1 MSVFENNNQKS
12 DTLQSQKTKDFFVV
26 GIGASA
32 GGLRPLEELF
42 EHIPTDTGAAFVVV
56 QHLSPDFKSLMKEL
70 LGRKT
75 PMEIHRVEDGMK
87 LKANSIYLIPPGQ
100 NLVVKNRFL
109 QLYKQNRQ
117 TQKPN
122 FPIDL
127 FFKSLAADCGDKAIA
142 VVLSGTGSDGSHGV
156 RLIHEAGGLSIVQ
169 DPNTAQFDGML
180 VSAIGTGVVDYILP
194 PVEISKLIHQCLI
207 SYHTSPDKS
216 LIVDINTESDSFKIQ
231 QIINVL
237 ARHEQ
242 IDFSHYKPSTLS
254 RRINRRC
261 LILGCD
267 NLNDYIN
274 RLQVFPQERELLRND
289 LLISVTAFFRDTP
302 AWEYLETSVI
312 PSLLKSVKSGEEL
325 RFWVT
330 ACATGQ
336 EAYSLAI
343 LLDEAV
349 NKLAKNIKIKIFATD
364 LDRIALEKATNGIYP
379 ATIAN
384 DISPERLRNYFV
396 YKDQSF
402 QVSRKIREMLIFAPH
417 DLTKD
422 AGFTRMHLVT
432 CRNVLIYMQPKLQQ
446 QVLRNLHFSLVPNG
460 ILFLGEAETVSEY
473 EDEFI
478 PLDKKWKI
486 YRKRRDIRLPLPVR
500 GIEKISRN
508 LIAQSNNLPK
518 NRSSKEQMLEMAFS
532 SFLQEHRTTCL
543 LVNKENQV
551 IHFFQDLLSVM
562 RLPLGNPTMEVTK
575 LVPLELQLPLNTALH
590 RAKREK
596 RPVCFNGIE
605 LNSEDENRNN
615 ISINLKVSYHQG
627 NKIVGDFI
635 SITISESDPVHPELI
650 SKRPSNSDNF
660 EVDRAAHAR
669 IMELEYELQ
678 ETRENLQATI
688 EELETTNEEQQATNE
703 ELIASNEELQS
714 TNEELHSVNEEL
726 HTVNTEYQS
735 KIQELIELNNDVNNL
750 LSSTNFGVV
759 FLDQELQ
766 VRKFTNAATTAIN
779 LKQGDVGRSVE
790 DITHNTNCFDLREL
804 ILQVLETQ
812 SPVEKEIKQ
821 IKDNTYLLMQINP
834 YRQEHGDIDGVVI
847 TFVDVDELKTVQEQI
862 FRVNE
867 ALRESEHSLR
877 KSEERFRAIFEQA
890 AVGIAQ
896 LNVDGTWLK
905 VNQKVCE
912 ITGYSEEKL
921 LELNFKDITY
931 PEDLEADLEQVKLLL
946 AGKIS
951 SYSLEKRYIRQDGT
965 LVWVNITPSLVQE
978 TAESPKYFIAVIED
992 ISDRKQAEAR
1002 LKEASQALTELTERY
1017 QLAVTGSGDGI
1028 WDWNLITGYSY
1039 LSPRWKEILGYK
1051 DDEISNNADSFF
1063 SHLHP
1068 EDKPKVEQ
1076 AIKQHFEYSTP
1087 FDIECRLQNKQ
1098 NEYVWIRDRGQAIR
1112 NESGTPVR
1120 ISGSISDI
1128 THVKNVEENL
1138 RQANHQLAIAKESA
1152 EAANQAKSEFLAKM
1166 THELRTPLNSIL
1178 GFTQILHRQPNLE
1191 EQQRK
1196 YLDTVLR
1203 CGNHL
1208 LNLINDILDISKIEA
1223 GAVELNAREFDL
1235 YSIIESLE
1243 QMFQIKSKSK
1253 GLQLN
1258 VEFSEDVPQY
1268 IRSDEARLRQVL
1280 INLLGNAI
1288 KFTDTGNVVLQIIK
1302 GRIIKGKI
1310 TKDTIPELTYSHTN
1324 NEVNFCDLTFR
1335 IKDTGKGIAE
1345 ENLSN
1350 IFDAFVQAG
1359 NNQEYFDGTG
1369 LGLAISKNYVDL
1381 MGGQMQIQSSLGKG
1395 TTVEFDIPVIIIPK
1409 EEFVESLPK
1418 GRITGLEPNQP
1429 KPLILIAEDNSDNHQ
1444 LLFEI
1449 LSEVGFETIQAHN
1462 GKEAVEKWQKYK
1474 PDLILMDMQMPVMNG
1489 YQATGKIKSTTEG
1502 KNTTIIIAQTSNA
1515 FNEDKKLIMSL
1526 GCDDFI
1532 SKPFQEQVL
1541 LEKVAYHLGVKYTY
1555 SNEKQDLES
1564 ENPPIQITPES
1575 LAFMSDKWRF
1585 QLHQIASTCN
1595 KKDILKILAEI
1606 PEDNSSNSQVKQYLM
1621 SLANKFLFDVIV
1633 DLTAPL
1639 EESNSR

>member
-1 MSVFENNNQKS
+1 MSASKS
-12 DTLQSQKTKDFFVV
+12 NKKHTDTTESQKNKDFFVV

-32 GGLRPLEELF
+32 GGLSPLQEFF
-42 EHIPTDTGAAFVVV
+42 EYIPTDSGAAFVVV

-75 PMEIHRVEDGMK
+75 RMEIYRVEDGMN
-87 LKANSIYLIPPGQ
+87 LEPNSIYLIPPGQ
-100 NLVVKNRFL
+100 NLVVKNRSL
-109 QLYKQNRQ
+109 QLHKQNRQ

-127 FFKSLAADCGDKAIA
+127 FFKSLATDCGEKAIA
-142 VVLSGTGSDGSHGV
+142 VVLSGTGSDASHGV

-180 VSAIGTGVVDYILP
+180 VSAIDTGVVDYILP
-194 PVEISKLIHQCLI
+194 PVEISKLIYQCL
-207 SYHTSPDKS
+207 TSS
-216 LIVDINTESDSFKIQ
+216 NTSQSGFSNLDTNAGSDSFKIQ

-242 IDFSHYKPSTLS
+242 IDFSHYKTSTLS

-261 LILGCD
+261 LILGCENFD
-267 NLNDYIN
+267 DYIN
-274 RLQVFPQERELLRND
+274 RLQIFPQERELLRND
-289 LLISVTAFFRDTP
+289 LLISVTAFFRDAP
-302 AWEYLETSVI
+302 AWEYLETTII
-312 PSLLKSVKSGEEL
+312 PSLLKEAKPGEEL

-336 EAYSLAI
+336 EAYSLAM
-343 LLDEAV
+343 LLDEAI
-349 NKLAKNIKIKIFATD
+349 NELEKNVKIKIFATD
-364 LDRIALEKATNGIYP
+364 LDQIALEKATNGIYP

-384 DISPERLRNYFV
+384 DISPERLRNYFI
-396 YKDQSF
+396 YRDQSF
-402 QVSRKIREMLIFAPH
+402 QVSRKLREMLIFAPH

-432 CRNVLIYMQPKLQQ
+432 CRNVLIYMQPQLQQ

-478 PLDKKWKI
+478 SLDKKWKI
-486 YRKRRDIRLPLPVR
+486 FQKRREIRLPIPVQ
-500 GIEKISRN
+500 GIEKISRD
-508 LIAQSNNLPK
+508 LIPQSNNSAKSRL
-518 NRSSKEQMLEMAFS
+518 SKEQMLDIAFN
-532 SFLQEHRTTCL
+532 SFLQEHKTTCL
-543 LVNKENQV
+543 LVNTDNQI
-551 IHFFQDLLSVM
+551 IHFFQDVLSVL

-575 LVPLELQLPLNTALH
+575 LVPLALQLPLNTALH

-596 RPVCFNGIE
+596 RTVCFNGID

-615 ISINLKVSYHQG
+615 ISVNLKVSYHPG

-635 SITISESDPVHPELI
+635 SITISESDPVHSQFI
-650 SKRPSNSDNF
+650 SDQSFSSDSF
-660 EVDRAAHAR
+660 EVDRVAHAR
-669 IMELEYELQ
+669 IMELEYELR
-678 ETRENLQATI
+678 ETRENLQVTI

-726 HTVNTEYQS
+726 HTVNSEYQS
-735 KIQELIELNNDVNNL
+735 KIQQLIELNNDVNNL

-759 FLDQELQ
+759 FLDEKLQ
-766 VRKFTNAATTAIN
+766 IRKFTAAATVAIN
-779 LKQGDVGRSVE
+779 LKEGDIGRSLE
-790 DITHNTNCFDLREL
+790 DITHNTNCSNFREL
-804 ILQVLETQ
+804 ILQVLETEL
-812 SPVEKEIKQ
+812 PIETEIKQ
-821 IKDNTYLLMQINP
+821 IKNDTYLLMQINP
-834 YRQEHGDIDGVVI
+834 YRQEDGNIDGVVI

-862 FRVNE
+862 FRVND

-896 LNVDGTWLK
+896 LSTDGTWLK

-921 LELNFKDITY
+921 LELNFQDITY
-931 PEDLEADLEQVKLLL
+931 PEDLEKDLEQVKLLL
-946 AGKIS
+946 AGEIS
-951 SYSLEKRYIRQDGT
+951 SYSLEKRYIRQNGT
-965 LVWVNITPSLVQE
+965 LVWVNITPSLVPE
-978 TAESPKYFIAVIED
+978 TAESPKYFIAIIED

-1017 QLAVTGSGDGI
+1017 ELAVTGSGDGI

-1051 DDEISNNADSFF
+1051 DDEISNHADSFF
-1063 SHLHP
+1063 SYLHP

-1076 AIKQHFEYSTP
+1076 AIKQHFEHSTP

-1098 NEYVWIRDRGQAIR
+1098 NEYVWIRNRGQAIR

-1120 ISGSISDI
+1120 MSGSISDI
-1128 THVKNVEENL
+1128 THLKNVEENL
-1138 RQANHQLAIAKESA
+1138 RQANHQLAVAKESA

-1203 CGNHL
+1203 CSNHL

-1235 YSIIESLE
+1235 YSIIESLK

-1268 IRSDEARLRQVL
+1268 IRTDEARLRQVL

-1302 GRIIKGKI
+1302 DTI
-1310 TKDTIPELTYSHTN
+1310 TKDIIPELTYPHTN
-1324 NEVNFCDLTFR
+1324 NKVNSCDLTFR

-1359 NNQEYFDGTG
+1359 NNQEYCDGTG

-1381 MGGQMQIQSSLGKG
+1381 MGGHMQIQSSLGKG
-1395 TTVEFDIPVIIIPK
+1395 TTVEFDIPITIIPK

-1418 GRITGLEPNQP
+1418 GRIVCLEPEQL

-1449 LSEVGFETIQAHN
+1449 LSEVGFKTIQAYN
-1462 GKEAVEKWQKYK
+1462 GQEAVEKWREYK
-1474 PDLILMDMQMPVMNG
+1474 PDLVLMDMQMPVMNG
-1489 YQATGKIKSTTEG
+1489 YQATREIKSTTEG

-1532 SKPFQEQVL
+1532 SKPFQEQIL

-1555 SNEKQDLES
+1555 SNEKQDLEP
-1564 ENPPIQITPES
+1564 ENLPIQITPES

-1639 EESNSR
+1639 EEINSR